1 MKRIRC
7 LGRYQKGI
15 LLLMA
20 VMVSVFA
27 VVYAVTIAR
36 VGFAYGDTILVPNQ
50 ENDSTIYSGKI
61 HGVQASFTVYTD
73 KTVEFR
79 YGDKLYGPYTAREDS
94 SAIPDTDEQGEP
106 PAGES
111 VTGVELRCGEE
122 IIFRGCVV
130 DYGSGSWLYNEDGSL
145 AEIGM
150 LAISGDGVIWD
161 ENGNVIDVMEP
172 SVSAILDLMAGP
184 ELTHKGEWL
193 LWFGGTCICI
203 LTAFSIL
210 FADELFRWNM
220 AFQIRNADQ
229 AEPSDWEIASRYIF
243 WTGMPLLALF
253 VFIEGLQ

>member
-1 MKRIRC
+1 
-7 LGRYQKGI
+7 
-15 LLLMA
+15 MA

-61 HGVQASFTVYTD
+61 HGVQVGFTVYAD
-73 KTVEFR
+73 KTVEF
-79 YGDKLYGPYTAREDS
+79 
-94 SAIPDTDEQGEP
+94 AIPDTDEQGEP

-130 DYGSGSWLYNEDGSL
+130 DYGSSSWLYNEDGSL

-220 AFQIRNADQ
+220 GFGMQTRQSRLTGRLQ
-229 AEPSDWEIASRYIF
+229 AGIF
-243 WTGMPLLALF
+243 SGQGCRFWHCLYLLR
-253 VFIEGLQ
+253 VFNDSI

>member
-1 MKRIRC
+1 M
-7 LGRYQKGI
+7 
-15 LLLMA
+15 
-20 VMVSVFA
+20 
-27 VVYAVTIAR
+27 
-36 VGFAYGDTILVPNQ
+36 
-50 ENDSTIYSGKI
+50 
-61 HGVQASFTVYTD
+61 
-73 KTVEFR
+73 
-79 YGDKLYGPYTAREDS
+79 
-94 SAIPDTDEQGEP
+94 
-106 PAGES
+106 
-111 VTGVELRCGEE
+111 TGVELRCGEE

-130 DYGSGSWLYNEDGSL
+130 DYGSSSWLYNEDGSL

>member
-1 MKRIRC
+1 
-7 LGRYQKGI
+7 
-15 LLLMA
+15 MA

-130 DYGSGSWLYNEDGSL
+130 DYGSSSWLYNEDGSL
-145 AEIGM
+145 ADIGF
-150 LAISGDGVIWD
+150 LA
-161 ENGNVIDVMEP
+161 
-172 SVSAILDLMAGP
+172 
-184 ELTHKGEWL
+184 T
-193 LWFGGTCICI
+193 
-203 LTAFSIL
+203 
-210 FADELFRWNM
+210 
-220 AFQIRNADQ
+220 
-229 AEPSDWEIASRYIF
+229 
-243 WTGMPLLALF
+243 
-253 VFIEGLQ
+253 